1 MWTPPLVE
9 KWVVYKMKSF
19 KGYLEERFQDWKSGS
34 APAWT
39 ESLSTM
45 LFDLP
50 RDGIVDIHIPLSPS
64 IMSRI
69 WPKSIRSKAFH
80 LTDFDGVKKLKGMQK
95 GKKSIS
101 AFYNMDDYMI
111 TSGIKTEG
119 GYVVELEGDVLAA
132 SPDDI
137 SSQPDKSGRR
147 WITLSS
153 IMNPPTA
160 ADPGLGGKA
169 KLGGIETDIQDVLVE
184 ILGKNGKGPYRAGDT
199 NEIAKAWSYL
209 GKSTGGKEK
218 SLIIKDYIDGMEK
231 VMKKHSKPLR
241 SVLTDY
247 TKKKTLEPD
256 PDSGETAM
264 WDELVVNNFTIQMI
278 HIGPEMS
285 PDFDPENEDSLGK
298 EDLGGF
304 DYLLYDDAG
313 DMIDYINR
321 ALI

>member
-1 MWTPPLVE
+1 
-9 KWVVYKMKSF
+9 MKSF
-19 KGYLEERFQDWKSGS
+19 KQYLQEGP
-34 APAWT
+34 PAWT

-50 RDGIVDIHIPLSPS
+50 REGLKDLKIPLSPA
-64 IMSRI
+64 IFKRI
-69 WPKSIRSKAFH
+69 WPEPVRSRVFH
-80 LTDFDGVKKLKGMQK
+80 LTDLDGVGKLKKMQGK
-95 GKKSIS
+95 KKSIS
-101 AFYNMDDYMI
+101 AFYNIEDYI
-111 TSGIKTEG
+111 LAGGIKTDG

-132 SPDDI
+132 APDDM

-169 KLGGIETDIQDVLVE
+169 KLGGIETDIQDILVE

-231 VMKKHSKPLR
+231 IMKKYAKPLR
-241 SVLTDY
+241 SILTNY
-247 TKKKTLEPD
+247 TKKRTLDPD
-256 PDSGETAM
+256 PDSGDTAM
-264 WDELVVNNFTIQMI
+264 WDELVVNKFKIQKI
-278 HIGPEMS
+278 HVAGGYLGPDYHDDEVRDRHS
-285 PDFDPENEDSLGK
+285 KILSELGFPFELYEDVG
-298 EDLGGF
+298 DLV
-304 DYLLYDDAG
+304 
-313 DMIDYINR
+313 DYITR
-321 ALI
+321 TVQKIKL

>member
-1 MWTPPLVE
+1 
-9 KWVVYKMKSF
+9 MKTF
-19 KGYLEERFQDWKSGS
+19 KGYLKERFQDWKSGS

-50 RDGIVDIHIPLSPS
+50 RAGFKDIHIPLSPS

-69 WPKSIRSKAFH
+69 WPKSVRSKAFH
-80 LTDFDGVKKLKGMQK
+80 LTDFDGLKKLKGMQK
-95 GKKSIS
+95 GKRSIS

-147 WITLSS
+147 WITVSS
-153 IMNPPTA
+153 LMNSPFDS
-160 ADPGLGGKA
+160 DPGLGGKA
-169 KLGGIETDIQDVLVE
+169 KLRGIEDDIQAVLEE
-184 ILGKNGKGPYRAGDT
+184 ILKKNGEDVQTGSQANIIGLQ
-199 NEIAKAWSYL
+199 WSGL
-209 GKSTGGKEK
+209 GMKTGGKEK

-231 VMKKHSKPLR
+231 IMKKHSKSLR

-247 TKKKTLEPD
+247 TKKRTLEPD
-256 PDSGETAM
+256 PDSGDTAL
-264 WDELVVNNFTIQMI
+264 WDELVINNFTIQKV
-278 HIGPEMS
+278 HVGQEFG
-285 PDFDPENEDSLGK
+285 PDFSDPDVRDRFSKHFEGLGVSY
-298 EDLGGF
+298 E
-304 DYLLYDDAG
+304 LYDDVG
-313 DMIDYINR
+313 DMVDYINR
-321 ALI
+321 TVQSIKL